1 MNMTESGWYRVTY
14 APDCLAV
21 RGFFA
26 ARSIGGRDRISESF
40 RKAVGGDAYIAPAE
54 CTAYAE
60 IYGEFDGS
68 LGSMWASTPTRSLRI
83 LTKIDKTLL

>member
-26 ARSIGGRDRISESF
+26 VRSIGGRDRISESF
-40 RKAVGGDAYIAPAE
+40 RKAVGGDAYIAPA
-54 CTAYAE
+54 
-60 IYGEFDGS
+60 
-68 LGSMWASTPTRSLRI
+68 
-83 LTKIDKTLL
+83 K

>member
-1 MNMTESGWYRVTY
+1 MIPAIRRNTLHGIWTEAHEKAG
-14 APDCLAV
+14 A
-21 RGFFA
+21 
-26 ARSIGGRDRISESF
+26 GRF
-40 RKAVGGDAYIAPAE
+40 LVGVDANIAPAE

-68 LGSMWASTPTRSLRI
+68 LGAMWASTPTRSLRI